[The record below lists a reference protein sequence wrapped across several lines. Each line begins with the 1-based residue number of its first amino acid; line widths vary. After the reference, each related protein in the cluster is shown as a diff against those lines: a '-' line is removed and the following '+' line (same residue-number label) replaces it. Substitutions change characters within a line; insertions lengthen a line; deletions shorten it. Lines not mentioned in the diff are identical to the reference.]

1 MHMPRL
7 LALGVQNVEIVSKE
21 LVLWRPVRFGSVLRM
36 FRGRHDRRAFVEI
49 STDHSRFS
57 GAVTAYMIQPKS
69 TRTKR
74 WSSVTAAHRG
84 DMN

>member
-49 STDHSRFS
+49 STSFTFLGSCYSVHD
-57 GAVTAYMIQPKS
+57 TAKVYKDQEMVERHG
-69 TRTKR
+69 RTS
-74 WSSVTAAHRG
+74 W
-84 DMN
+84 